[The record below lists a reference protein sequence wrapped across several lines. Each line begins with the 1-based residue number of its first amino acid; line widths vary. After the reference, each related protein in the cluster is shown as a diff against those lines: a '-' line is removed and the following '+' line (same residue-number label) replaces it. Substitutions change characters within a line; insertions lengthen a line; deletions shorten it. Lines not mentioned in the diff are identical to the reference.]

1 MSDERFEYESFQD
14 SESIKAYFQSLVEGL
29 ENGRIILSSEGKEIM
44 LRPGPLLKFTVK
56 AKKKDDSCKF
66 SVKITWKEK
75 KKEKLAMGE
84 PMNISS

>member
-29 ENGRIILSSEGKEIM
+29 ENGRIVLTSEGKEIT

-75 KKEKLAMGE
+75 KDKNLTVGE
-84 PMNISS
+84 PMAISS